1 MRVKVFRRN
10 DAAGAVAHDLE
21 NHVNAWLAENSGKVR
36 ITEISQRAGKTYA
49 QVMIVYYPIGG

>member
-1 MRVKVFRRN
+1 MFRRN

-36 ITEISQRAGKTYA
+36 STEITLRAGKTYA

>member
-21 NHVNAWLAENSGKVR
+21 NHVNAWLAENSGKVGSLR
-36 ITEISQRAGKTYA
+36 SLSGLVRL
-49 QVMIVYYPIGG
+49 MRR